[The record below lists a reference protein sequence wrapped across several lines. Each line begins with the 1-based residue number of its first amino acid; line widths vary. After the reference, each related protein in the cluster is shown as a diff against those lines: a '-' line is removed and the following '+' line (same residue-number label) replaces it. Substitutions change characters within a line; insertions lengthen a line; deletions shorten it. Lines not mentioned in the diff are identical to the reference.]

1 MRYST
6 SLVIRNINN
15 KTIIK
20 YYSPP
25 VSLGQIAKLV
35 GVKCW
40 PCSSEMETFCTTV

>member
-20 YYSPP
+20 YYSLP
-25 VSLGQIAKLV
+25 VSLGQIGKLV